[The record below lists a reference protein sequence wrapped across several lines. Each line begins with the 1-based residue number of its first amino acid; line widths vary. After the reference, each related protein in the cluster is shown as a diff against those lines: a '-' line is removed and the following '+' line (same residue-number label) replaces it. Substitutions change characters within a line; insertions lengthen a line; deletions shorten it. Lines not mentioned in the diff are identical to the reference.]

1 MANFQE
7 LSNLVWNVADDV
19 LRGLFKQQE
28 YGDMTLP
35 LSKWTSVATEPE
47 LDLLSNIL
55 QTLNDAYQT
64 DFTEE
69 DKVDLDVI
77 RQKIQQDQ
85 DLRLVFDGDNTDSNK
100 RFKFDQVLDN
110 ILLEFVTNVFWD
122 FIYLPFLLYP
132 PVYIHLIDKIFDA
145 SHPIIHIYFLYTF
158 CLNS

>member
-19 LRGLFKQQE
+19 LRGLFKQHE
-28 YGDMTLP
+28 YGDITLP

-55 QTLNDAYQT
+55 QTFNDTYQT

-69 DKVDLDVI
+69 DKVDLDII

-85 DLRLVFDGDNTDSNK
+85 DLRLVVDGDNTDSNK

-110 ILLEFVTNVFWD
+110 ILLEFVTNK
-122 FIYLPFLLYP
+122 LE
-132 PVYIHLIDKIFDA
+132 
-145 SHPIIHIYFLYTF
+145 LYTKLSKPNVKSF
-158 CLNS
+158 LQDQLYNDYIVSKKAPH